1 MNPSRLLPFCA
12 GITLLLASAASLLAS
27 APPAD
32 AHAVL
37 DASFDAA
44 WEATVASLRD
54 AGYKV
59 SGERRAQGSVSGR
72 RTRRVGRTN
81 EDEGARELQRIIRT
95 EPRVGIDVRGLSEY
109 YVTLTVRLGSVD
121 RGKTGID
128 VVGQIMAVR
137 RRRGGAGMPQPVPLT
152 SNGVLEEEFVQRV
165 QEQLTHGA
173 SEPTPPPS

>member
-1 MNPSRLLPFCA
+1 MNPSRLLPFCL
-12 GITLLLASAASLLAS
+12 GLTLVLAATSSLLAA
-27 APPAD
+27 APSPSTRT
-32 AHAVL
+32 VL
-37 DASFDAA
+37 EASFDAA

-81 EDEGARELQRIIRT
+81 EDEGARELRRIIRT

-121 RGKTGID
+121 SGKTGID
-128 VVGQIMAVR
+128 VVAQIMAVR

-165 QEQLTHGA
+165 QERLAHSA

>member
-12 GITLLLASAASLLAS
+12 ALMLLLAATSSLLAA
-27 APPAD
+27 APSPNART
-32 AHAVL
+32 VL

-44 WEATVASLRD
+44 WDSAIASLHE
-54 AGYKV
+54 AGYRV
-59 SGERRAQGSVSGR
+59 SEERRAQGSVSGR

-109 YVTLTVRLGSVD
+109 WVTLTVRLGSVD

-165 QEQLTHGA
+165 RERLAHGA
-173 SEPTPPPS
+173 SEPTPPSS